1 MQEKSDEKE
10 HQLQEKPDNEK
21 EHQVGERA
29 DSEKE
34 HQLGEKPGDE
44 NGHLKEIPESPA
56 LLQQKSYNSKWP

>member
-1 MQEKSDEKE
+1 MKE
-10 HQLQEKPDNEK
+10 HQLQEKPNSERVQ
-21 EHQVGERA
+21 QVGERT

>member
-1 MQEKSDEKE
+1 M
-10 HQLQEKPDNEK
+10 QEKPDSEK

-56 LLQQKSYNSKWP
+56 LLQQKSYNSRWP

>member
-1 MQEKSDEKE
+1 M
-10 HQLQEKPDNEK
+10 QEKPDNEK

-44 NGHLKEIPESPA
+44 NGHLKEIPESPV
-56 LLQQKSYNSKWP
+56 LLQQRNYNSKWP